1 MVYADIDAY
10 VDGSDDEK
18 MEDFLEI
25 EGVQVRAEGKT
36 RGDRGYRGSCPF
48 HSNCG
53 RPWRAIST
61 DVRIFGRK
69 SCTYFFGCWI
79 KAGLTMDR
87 EQHKSYRPTQAD
99 IRRYIADLDS
109 RAAS

>member
-10 VDGSDDEK
+10 VDGSDDEMMK
-18 MEDFLEI
+18 DFIEI
-25 EGVQVRAEGKT
+25 EGVHVRAEGKV

-69 SCTYFFGCWI
+69 SCTHFLVV
-79 KAGLTMDR
+79 GLK
-87 EQHKSYRPTQAD
+87 QV
-99 IRRYIADLDS
+99 
-109 RAAS
+109 